1 MSKRSKAAVWW
12 LCVIGALVWPWLAT
26 AASIDNASLARTPPM
41 GWNSWNHFGAAVTDA
56 DIRHAADAMVSSGMA
71 AAGYRYIIIDDGWQ
85 GERDAH
91 GVLHPNA
98 KFPDMKALVDYVHSK
113 GLKFGIYSS
122 PGPKTCAGY
131 TGSYGHEA
139 QDATLY
145 ASWGVDYLKYDL
157 CSFTDS
163 LKGKPEA
170 EQVAMMKAAYLKMHE
185 ALKATG
191 RPIVYALCSYGWGR
205 VWAWGKD
212 VGANLWRT
220 TDDIEANYVS
230 MMFNASAQQGLQRFA
245 GPGHWND
252 ADMLEIGNKGMDT
265 QAMERTHM
273 SLWALLAAPLIAGN
287 DLFTMDAVT
296 REVLI
301 NKEVITINQDPRGI
315 AGNRVFQEGPI
326 QIWSRPLADGSIAVG
341 LINTLNH
348 SLNASLDFNAL
359 GLKGA
364 VAARDVWEHKDL
376 GRIDAK
382 QVFDVPAYGVV
393 LLKLRAH

>member
-1 MSKRSKAAVWW
+1 
-12 LCVIGALVWPWLAT
+12 
-26 AASIDNASLARTPPM
+26 M